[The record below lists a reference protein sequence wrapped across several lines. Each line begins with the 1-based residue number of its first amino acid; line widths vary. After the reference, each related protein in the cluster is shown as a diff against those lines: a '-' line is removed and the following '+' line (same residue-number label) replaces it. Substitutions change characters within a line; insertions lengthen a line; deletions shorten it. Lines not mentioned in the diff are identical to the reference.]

1 MCGRLSHMTLSI
13 EDIYLRLTQLGLK
26 QKEKL
31 ADGGTLWKRKKTDEF
46 YEIPAT
52 VPEAVDELRRI
63 EVIVA
68 GGELEAGR
76 AQAIEMLTLLADS
89 RERYRGGPEE
99 MDRVIATEVNAMRN
113 AIKVLQG
120 ERYTAYGIM
129 HSWTWGQFEKM
140 AERHGLELQGEPL
153 G

>member
-89 RERYRGGPEE
+89 PR
-99 MDRVIATEVNAMRN
+99 
-113 AIKVLQG
+113 
-120 ERYTAYGIM
+120 
-129 HSWTWGQFEKM
+129 
-140 AERHGLELQGEPL
+140 
-153 G
+153 